1 MKTNHN
7 RSFSAPSRKADSTK
21 GFLKAEASRGLRRA
35 NHAALATIRTGYCT
49 ADEVLYGT
57 VDEVSNPWNWN

>member
-7 RSFSAPSRKADSTK
+7 RSFSAPSRNCDSSK

-35 NHAALATIRTGYCT
+35 NRSALAAIRTGYASC
-49 ADEVLYGT
+49 DEVLYAS
-57 VDEVSNPWNWN
+57 VDEVSNPHWN